1 MKRQTLLTRAVA
13 ILVAPA
19 LGLLVVG
26 SALAGGGGPTPGPY
40 AIYFRPLAFT
50 LTPAGEVVLGGNL
63 ECNEVAEGTIAV
75 AIAQPVGQGE
85 DGGPYTSGEAFD
97 IVGEAS
103 LDVRCDE
110 PGVQEVS
117 LVVSPDGPRGFRPG
131 SATVELEFAY
141 VTATEL
147 GDIWGILFP
156 DLRPGNNPI

>member
-13 ILVAPA
+13 ALVAPA

-26 SALAGGGGPTPGPY
+26 SALAGGGGPPPGPY
-40 AIYFRPLAFT
+40 AIYFRPLAFN

-63 ECNEVAEGTIAV
+63 ECNEVSEGTIKV
-75 AIAQPVGQGE
+75 AIAQPVGQGDE
-85 DGGPYTSGEAFD
+85 GGLYTSGEAFD
-97 IVGEAS
+97 VVGAAS
-103 LDVRCDE
+103 LDVWCDG

-131 SATVELEFAY
+131 SATVELEFEY

-156 DLRPGNNPI
+156 NLRPGTNPI